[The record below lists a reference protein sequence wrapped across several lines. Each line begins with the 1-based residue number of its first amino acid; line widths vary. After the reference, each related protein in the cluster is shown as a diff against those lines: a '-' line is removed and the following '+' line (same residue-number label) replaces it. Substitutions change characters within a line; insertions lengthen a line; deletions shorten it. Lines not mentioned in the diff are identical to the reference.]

1 MNRADTR
8 RLVEARG
15 KLPELATRFRSR
27 EAIRAEFLRMHPD
40 LMPILG
46 EAMLSRWIWESLR
59 QLKETPQSDDGGQ
72 LPLFGNFGGEI
83 RARDDWTPDQYM
95 VYYRRYL
102 NAATSNR
109 AKLNGLTAEFKD
121 RFGYEMGKAA
131 A

>member
-1 MNRADTR
+1 
-8 RLVEARG
+8 
-15 KLPELATRFRSR
+15 
-27 EAIRAEFLRMHPD
+27 MHPD

-83 RARDDWTPDQYM
+83 RARDDGTPDQYM

-102 NAATSNR
+102 NAASSNR
-109 AKLNGLTAEFKD
+109 PHSTGSLPSSRIDSGTKWA
-121 RFGYEMGKAA
+121 RRQPSP
-131 A
+131 